1 MIINLRLELYF
12 LKPRSM
18 WSDLHVMLKVK
29 RLLLFV
35 LKVVLRRVLTY
46 DPADPWSQGRA
57 GPDGL
62 LKTHAGER
70 IPWFQT
76 LNHAHKVRLSHGSFL
91 LWNISKSV
99 CLKPAPTH
107 ITRAT
112 STYFLGRVPILSL
125 IIIAQIVSWV
135 NLVSSLVSVKM
146 PADAPRVTERKQNAT
161 VRRGWGGFSQLSASI
176 QSAQKTSKERIELLL
191 CVCHTV
197 IPDRRPLRS
206 SATFPPH
213 IRTRWRRF
221 IQIPRSDPNDLMW
234 RDNDVRMT
242 NVKRKMT
249 TKGIASVF
257 SWPLQKILLFYIII
271 SNLKVKSWSKKKK
284 EINSI
289 IINLPFWNL
298 ITVITANH
306 HCWHFQL
313 HFWWV
318 MMWLIPNVTL

>member
-1 MIINLRLELYF
+1 M
-12 LKPRSM
+12 
-18 WSDLHVMLKVK
+18 
-29 RLLLFV
+29 
-35 LKVVLRRVLTY
+35 
-46 DPADPWSQGRA
+46 
-57 GPDGL
+57 
-62 LKTHAGER
+62 
-70 IPWFQT
+70 
-76 LNHAHKVRLSHGSFL
+76 
-91 LWNISKSV
+91 
-99 CLKPAPTH
+99 
-107 ITRAT
+107 
-112 STYFLGRVPILSL
+112 
-125 IIIAQIVSWV
+125 
-135 NLVSSLVSVKM
+135 SSLVSVKM

-257 SWPLQKILLFYIII
+257 SWPLQKILPFYIII

-298 ITVITANH
+298 FIYKSSQRITIVDIFSFTFGGLWCDWFQMSH
-306 HCWHFQL
+306 YKRVMTTFEHFIL
-313 HFWWV
+313 
-318 MMWLIPNVTL
+318 